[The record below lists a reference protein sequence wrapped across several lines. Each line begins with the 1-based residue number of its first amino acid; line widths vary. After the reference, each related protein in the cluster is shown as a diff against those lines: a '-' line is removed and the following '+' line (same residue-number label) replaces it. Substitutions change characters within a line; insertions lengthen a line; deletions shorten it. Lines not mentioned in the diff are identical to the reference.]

1 MQQVPLINIYEQ
13 YRIQQNQ
20 VDKIQRSMDDFI
32 KLLKSIPF
40 KQMNLCPLY
49 YQYYGSFCNGFGL
62 NTSDVDF
69 TILTNSYVEESQLL
83 RDISKILKNDE
94 NPRSRF
100 IVKSEALKARIP
112 NLSIEDKQEK
122 IDIDLSINNLLGVIN
137 TKLLYNYSQLHPSI
151 QQGGVLIKVWAKKWD
166 LIQKNKFSSY
176 ALILMWIYFLQQ
188 KHNLPNLQDSMYQ
201 EGLDQESF
209 KLKYKRKVFKSN
221 TQHPETFVVNTFFL
235 DDKQKQQQLMKN
247 ELDNIQLKD
256 LLIQFWEFYG
266 EYHMNDSIISIHSRL
281 QKKRQHLFQID
292 DPFDLLHDPGKR
304 SSELNQEDL
313 DKFKLAAIFLSK
325 NKIELFQNKNDQ

>member
-1 MQQVPLINIYEQ
+1 MQELPLINIYEQ
-13 YRIQQNQ
+13 YCKQEDDTI
-20 VDKIQRSMDDFI
+20 KRSMDNFI
-32 KLLKSIPF
+32 KLLKQIPF
-40 KQMNLCPLY
+40 KQMNLCTLY

-62 NTSDVDF
+62 KSSDVDF

-83 RDISKILKNDE
+83 KDISIILKQKE
-94 NPRSRF
+94 NPKSRF
-100 IVKSEALKARIP
+100 RVKYEALKARIP
-112 NLSIEDKQEK
+112 NLSIEDTQEK

-151 QQGGVLIKVWAKKWD
+151 QQGGVLIKVWAKQWN

-188 KHNLPNLQDSMYQ
+188 KHNIPNLQDSIYQ
-201 EGLDQESF
+201 QGFDQESF
-209 KLKYKRKVFKSN
+209 KLKYKRKVYKSYN
-221 TQHPETFVVNTFFL
+221 LHPETFVVNTFFL

-247 ELDNIQLKD
+247 KLDNIPLKH
-256 LLIQFWEFYG
+256 LLIQFWEFFSSNG
-266 EYHMNDSIISIHSRL
+266 EYYMNDLIISIHSSL

-304 SSELNQEDL
+304 G
-313 DKFKLAAIFLSK
+313 F
-325 NKIELFQNKNDQ
+325 